1 MEYSREGLD
10 WTPVDFVD
18 NQEVVD
24 TLAQK
29 PMNCF
34 ALMDE
39 ESRFPQVKLC
49 DCFIPRQLQ

>member
-1 MEYSREGLD
+1 M
-10 WTPVDFVD
+10 DFVD
-18 NQEVVD
+18 NQEVVN

-39 ESRFPQVKLC
+39 ESRFPQVQIMFWC
-49 DCFIPRQLQ
+49 C